1 MNEHRLLENLEVG
14 NIPQLGESPYY
25 NGRPFTISDRPFNL
39 FLVYHHISDTFWDIP
54 FCMGQAV
61 YDYIIRGR
69 MLLGADI
76 MAPLF
81 YRENAYTYR
90 GGESLFNNVIYSCAA
105 SGNLNKVRD
114 PSGNVYYG
122 GYGCIFDKDFHPI
135 IMICSRIT
143 LRDSELETRM
153 DFKVLKVNKDIYQHN
168 DRLLEKFILNKML
181 PTVLRNNTFN
191 CVEFSSLDGYIMRPC
206 EGIEESI
213 SNDNLNECL
222 QANLEA
228 LLEDV

>member
-1 MNEHRLLENLEVG
+1 MDEYRLLENLAVG
-14 NIPQLGESPYY
+14 HIPQLGESSYY
-25 NGRPFTISDRPFNL
+25 NGRNLAANGRPFNL

-61 YDYIIRGR
+61 YSRIMRGR
-69 MLLGADI
+69 VLPGASI

-81 YRENAYTYR
+81 YREGSCCPYR
-90 GGESLFNNVIYSCAA
+90 GGESLFNNVFYPES
-105 SGNLNKVRD
+105 NRYLKKVKD

-122 GYGCIFDKDFHPI
+122 GFGCIFDKDFHPI
-135 IMICSRIT
+135 IIICNRIT
-143 LRDSELETRM
+143 LQDSELETRG
-153 DFKVLKVNKDIYQHN
+153 DFKVLKVNKEIYQHN

-191 CVEFSSLDGYIMRPC
+191 CVEFSSLNGYTMRPC

>member
-1 MNEHRLLENLEVG
+1 MDEYRLLENLKVRH
-14 NIPQLGESPYY
+14 IPQLGESPYY
-25 NGRPFTISDRPFNL
+25 NGRILVNDRPFNL

-61 YDYIIRGR
+61 CSQITSGR
-69 MLLGADI
+69 ILPGANI

-81 YRENAYTYR
+81 YEQGDCYTFR
-90 GGESLFNNVIYSCAA
+90 GGESLFNNVIYLRS
-105 SGNLNKVRD
+105 SNGKLKKVKD

-135 IMICSRIT
+135 IVIYRRVT
-143 LRDSELETRM
+143 LKDSELETRE
-153 DFKVLKVNKDIYQHN
+153 DAKVLKVNQEIYQHN
-168 DRLLEKFILNKML
+168 GRLLEKFILNKML
-181 PTVLRNNTFN
+181 PTVLRNNTFD
-191 CVEFSSLDGYIMRPC
+191 CVEFSSLNGYIMRPC
-206 EGIEESI
+206 EGIEEFI
-213 SNDNLNECL
+213 NNDNLNECL

>member
-1 MNEHRLLENLEVG
+1 MNEYRLLSNLEVAH
-14 NIPQLGESPYY
+14 ILQLGGRDYY
-25 NGRPFTISDRPFNL
+25 DGRMLNCRPFNL

-54 FCMGQAV
+54 FCMAQAV
-61 YDYIIRGR
+61 YGQIMRGR
-69 MLLGADI
+69 ILPEANI

-81 YRENAYTYR
+81 CRETTCSTYR
-90 GGESLFNNVIYSCAA
+90 GGEGLFNNVIYPGIS

-143 LRDSELETRM
+143 LQDSELETRV
-153 DFKVLKVNKDIYQHN
+153 DFKVLKVSKDIYQHN

-213 SNDNLNECL
+213 NNDNLNECL

-228 LLEDV
+228 LLKDV